1 MTDRRLSRRAAHG
14 ARVIEMTVPPPRL
27 FVVGVTLMFM
37 KIGRDKEDH
46 SGSD

>member
-27 FVVGVTLMFM
+27 FRSRGDYDVH
-37 KIGRDKEDH
+37 EDRT
-46 SGSD
+46 